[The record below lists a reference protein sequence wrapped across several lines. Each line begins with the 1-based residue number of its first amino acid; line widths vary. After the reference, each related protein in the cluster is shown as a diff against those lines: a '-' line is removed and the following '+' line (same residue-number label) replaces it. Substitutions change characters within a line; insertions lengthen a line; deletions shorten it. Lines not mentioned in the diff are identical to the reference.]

1 MGGIFSVLK
10 FKHQTLDTVGN
21 HYISAI
27 HPHPSEVNILQR
39 KDLYRENSEM
49 FILTRRS
56 VPQEDTEVLAKCV
69 CTHQQS
75 FKISGEKSDKAEK
88 KIENPQLEPIPHLQK
103 LIKLLNKKNHIRW
116 RIE

>member
-10 FKHQTLDTVGN
+10 FKHQTLDTIGN

-39 KDLYRENSEM
+39 KDLYRQNSEM

-75 FKISGEKSDKAEK
+75 FKISEEKSDKAEK
-88 KIENPQLEPIPHLQK
+88 NRKSTIRTNTSLTEIDKTAKQKKII
-103 LIKLLNKKNHIRW
+103 
-116 RIE
+116 